1 MTTTTTSVLS
11 QELGRGLQGAADA
24 LSDQMVERLAITAG
38 NVAEIADRLND
49 PDTRDA
55 VHTLLDELTSLH
67 RSGGL
72 VSLFE
77 LVDLLNVARNAMTDS
92 MIERLASFAEHMVTN
107 VANEETADL
116 FQTFATALFD
126 AQKKAEA
133 QPVRGGLLS
142 VMRLMSAPETQASLN
157 FLMAFAQGLQ
167 RGGQPEK

>member
-1 MTTTTTSVLS
+1 
-11 QELGRGLQGAADA
+11 
-24 LSDQMVERLAITAG
+24 
-38 NVAEIADRLND
+38 
-49 PDTRDA
+49 
-55 VHTLLDELTSLH
+55 
-67 RSGGL
+67 
-72 VSLFE
+72 
-77 LVDLLNVARNAMTDS
+77 
-92 MIERLASFAEHMVTN
+92 MVTN

-167 RGGQPEK
+167 RGGQPDK